1 MRFEEKQSTIMD
13 VCILSPI
20 VSKAPLV
27 ASPPAKKISHPGQKA
42 LLDLLKKRH
51 QQYLLKATQLSPKAE
66 DKRSFSEDLKKD
78 KAQDTL
84 DFKMGKSIICYRHKC
99 SLA

>member
-1 MRFEEKQSTIMD
+1 MRFEERQSTIMD
-13 VCILSPI
+13 ICVLSPM

-27 ASPPAKKISHPGQKA
+27 ASPPVKKISHPGQKA
-42 LLDLLKKRH
+42 LLDLLKRRH
-51 QQYLLKATQLSPKAE
+51 QQYLLKATQLSPKPK

-78 KAQDTL
+78 KGQGAL
-84 DFKMGKSIICYRHKC
+84 DFKMGKSIWYRHKF